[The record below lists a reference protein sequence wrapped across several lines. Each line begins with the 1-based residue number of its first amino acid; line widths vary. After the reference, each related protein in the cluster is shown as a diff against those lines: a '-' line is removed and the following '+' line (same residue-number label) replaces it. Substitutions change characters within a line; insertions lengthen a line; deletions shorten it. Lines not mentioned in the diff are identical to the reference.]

1 MNWATYGVIIIFGA
15 FVLLMILNPNLSCF
29 GRKIASPLYPILRH
43 KKKSQ
48 KRIKTQD
55 YGFKLSED
63 GKNSVY
69 HGQRDGEDEE
79 LFLDQFKGKKF
90 KTKDYGFKLSDT
102 DETEK
107 EEGDG

>member
-1 MNWATYGVIIIFGA
+1 
-15 FVLLMILNPNLSCF
+15 MILNPNLSCF

-55 YGFKLSED
+55 YGFKLSEN
-63 GKNSVY
+63 GKNAGHHS
-69 HGQRDGEDEE
+69 QMSDEDED
-79 LFLDQFKGKKF
+79 LFLEQFKDKKY

-102 DETEK
+102 NETGK
-107 EEGDG
+107 KEGDEDSAL